1 MGISEPIL
9 EKNIYMTKSH
19 LMSFDFCPY
28 KYKRTIIDRLKQPT
42 TPQMLDGIVKHTA
55 HDNCVQAIDLRR
67 VPKDFEGKIN
77 FVRKTLPEV
86 DDIIY
91 DNIAYHE
98 AEKLDL
104 MYEDL
109 SLFKPKIIET
119 TFKKT
124 IKIGD
129 EYIDIKGRPDHIY
142 MESDGKYN
150 IFELKTG
157 VWKSYMK
164 SKIRK
169 ELGFY
174 YILLEGQLDADI
186 GWISWFYPRMD
197 YFDIE
202 KIKKQ
207 SIKGTYNSIEKLV
220 TAIKT
225 DEFKSTFHTRK
236 CEKCFLLE
244 ECVFRS

>member
-1 MGISEPIL
+1 
-9 EKNIYMTKSH
+9 
-19 LMSFDFCPY
+19 MSD
-28 KYKRTIIDRLKQPT
+28 
-42 TPQMLDGIVKHTA
+42 
-55 HDNCVQAIDLRR
+55 
-67 VPKDFEGKIN
+67 
-77 FVRKTLPEV
+77 
-86 DDIIY
+86 
-91 DNIAYHE
+91 
-98 AEKLDL
+98 
-104 MYEDL
+104 DL
-109 SLFKPKIIET
+109 SLFKPKIVET
-119 TFKKT
+119 TYKKT

-129 EYIDIKGRPDHIY
+129 ECVDIKGRPDHIY

-157 VWKSYMK
+157 QWKPYMK

-186 GWISWFYPRMD
+186 GWISWFYPRVN

-207 SIKGTYNSIEKLV
+207 SINGTYKSIEKLV
-220 TAIKT
+220 DAIRT
-225 DEFKSTFHTRK
+225 NTFKATFHDRK
-236 CEKCFLLE
+236 CSNCFLLE